1 MGVNNC
7 KHWWLFIPKCI
18 QLNSESK
25 PKLILVLSLGLCVT
39 QDPDPL
45 SSFLG
50 VECLIGIN
58 FSKNLHKLET
68 IMNGNII

>member
-1 MGVNNC
+1 
-7 KHWWLFIPKCI
+7 
-18 QLNSESK
+18 
-25 PKLILVLSLGLCVT
+25 LVLGLGLCVT
-39 QDPDPL
+39 QNPDPI